1 MPEGRKM
8 KCKRCGR
15 EMKREKTQSHTFI
28 YRCSKCGLIIKGQ
41 NDKNDYEEAYKI
53 VTGQKE

>member
-1 MPEGRKM
+1 M